1 MRDRGP
7 APDEARRDGDR
18 DVHEPG
24 IGKELC
30 EGNGDGG
37 DEARYGDT
45 GDDVDPKEFAE
56 LLVRNALLLDG
67 RRREP
72 NVLELFRNSREGR
85 HHTDKAKIS
94 RQQDPRENGDR
105 ANANNGVDY
114 LKAHGDNA
122 AAEGLRFEI
131 LRSRVYV
138 DGVDAVRLQ
147 SCPSLALGPYGEFV
161 NVGIIAILFA
171 GYRPTPRRP
180 GGAVRPRKALAEV
193 QRWLPAED
201 FAHALVRVTEGLE
214 PRLEAAGDEDVRQ
227 LRVAREDGCVGQA
240 DEDGGQ
246 PVRNRDADPALAD
259 AAEIRAQV
267 RPDPFAHAVD
277 DVERLAHGTR
287 IRSRHGEQVGAVF
300 DMSEG
305 TARQRADDEMEPA
318 HSLTE
323 GGHIAMVT
331 APDEA
336 RPEHRQVPAV
346 LLREAAGDALLPPFG
361 DRVAVALVEIRNG
374 LDGRALVEGAAAG
387 APVVDREAAR
397 QDHPPA
403 RSASHGVE
411 QALGSDHGA
420 SELQV
425 LAARHHRRQVHQHIS
440 AVEDALVGT

>member
-1 MRDRGP
+1 
-7 APDEARRDGDR
+7 
-18 DVHEPG
+18 
-24 IGKELC
+24 
-30 EGNGDGG
+30 
-37 DEARYGDT
+37 
-45 GDDVDPKEFAE
+45 
-56 LLVRNALLLDG
+56 
-67 RRREP
+67 
-72 NVLELFRNSREGR
+72 
-85 HHTDKAKIS
+85 
-94 RQQDPRENGDR
+94 
-105 ANANNGVDY
+105 
-114 LKAHGDNA
+114 A
-122 AAEGLRFEI
+122 AAERLRFEI
-131 LRSRVYV
+131 RRSRVYV
-138 DGVDAVRLQ
+138 DGVDAVRFQ

-180 GGAVRPRKALAEV
+180 GGAVRPRQALAEV
-193 QRWLPAED
+193 QPWLPAED
-201 FAHALVRVTEGLE
+201 
-214 PRLEAAGDEDVRQ
+214 
-227 LRVAREDGCVGQA
+227 
-240 DEDGGQ
+240 
-246 PVRNRDADPALAD
+246 
-259 AAEIRAQV
+259 
-267 RPDPFAHAVD
+267 FAHAVD

-397 QDHPPA
+397 QDHPPT

-420 SELQV
+420 SELEV
-425 LAARHHRRQVHQHIS
+425 LAARHHCRQVHQHIT
-440 AVEDALVGT
+440 AVEGALEVTRGPQIGSEDLDGRWPLETLHGRGRPDESANL